1 MKLYCELYFDEELQK
16 KKEKILKKLKQDR
29 SVTEGYAILLADRED
44 ENLEIQPCVYLFGKR
59 PKNMNRLLVA
69 VVATQENAF
78 SYVAKLTE
86 EVYEETKGADIR
98 RYILDKQQQYD
109 KEGSL

>member
-16 KKEKILKKLKQDR
+16 KKEKILKKLEKGR
-29 SVTEGYAILLADRED
+29 PLTGGYAVLLADRED
-44 ENLEIQPCVYLFGKR
+44 ENLEIQPCVYLIGKR
-59 PKNMNRLLVA
+59 PKDMNRLLVA
-69 VVATQENAF
+69 VTATQENAF

-98 RYILDKQQQYD
+98 RYILDKQQQHD